1 SGDTWRPKKHRSKT
15 PRYKEEARLDL
26 NAHLE
31 NMRGLALSLFIL
43 LCLDR
48 KYRQISDSRQNRPAS
63 PVEGGMSCSNM
74 RLGVTENKPV
84 YMFTQSEASDQLA
97 IEYLQGEK
105 GRTPAFAK
113 AWGDAEVFMR
123 NNKRIQVPVG
133 LRDQHVLAILAYT
146 SKTDL
151 HWKFND
157 ALQFY
162 QANDTV
168 YAEKFNFKSFHYL
181 LSVALDRLR
190 STSGPAAGTTYR
202 GIKNRSKAQE
212 GCNMTFGQFAS
223 SSRDM
228 QTARGFGT
236 ATVFNIT
243 SLKGVYIASYSLF
256 QKQREVLIPPDEV
269 FKVARYFSGDKGD
282 EISLEAVGEA
292 GIAVKVERE
301 ADGDMQVVRS
311 VGAAL
316 YAVALWCAVAVL
328 APIFL

>member
-1 SGDTWRPKKHRSKT
+1 
-15 PRYKEEARLDL
+15 
-26 NAHLE
+26 
-31 NMRGLALSLFIL
+31 
-43 LCLDR
+43 
-48 KYRQISDSRQNRPAS
+48 
-63 PVEGGMSCSNM
+63 M

-97 IEYLQGEK
+97 IEYLQEEK
-105 GRTPAFAK
+105 SRTPAFAE
-113 AWGDAEVFMR
+113 AWGVAEVFMR
-123 NNKRIQVPVG
+123 NNKRIQVPDG
-133 LRDQHVLAILAYT
+133 LREQHVLAILAYT
-146 SKTDL
+146 SNTNL
-151 HWKFND
+151 YWKFNY
-157 ALQFY
+157 ALQSY

-181 LSVALDRLR
+181 LSVARDRLR
-190 STSGPAAGTTYR
+190 STSGPAARTTYR

-212 GCNMTFGQFAS
+212 GCNMRFGQFTS

-228 QTARGFGT
+228 QTARDFGT

-292 GIAVKVERE
+292 GIAVRLERG
-301 ADGDMQVVRS
+301 ADGDLQVVRS
-311 VGAAL
+311 VGVAQFVEAL
-316 YAVALWCAVAVL
+316 LYVVWLF